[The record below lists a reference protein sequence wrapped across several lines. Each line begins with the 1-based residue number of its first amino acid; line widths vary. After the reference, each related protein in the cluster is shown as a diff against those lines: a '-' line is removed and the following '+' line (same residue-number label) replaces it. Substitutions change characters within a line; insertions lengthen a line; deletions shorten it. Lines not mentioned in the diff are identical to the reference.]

1 MLALLCARKT
11 GERGRRER
19 SELAARDIIAATSME
34 ARPLRPFGVNDC
46 GVGNLA
52 PTARFVVRKWPVIAP
67 RALMRGPR
75 TIPRDRGAVEVGF
88 IWSFASYIMNRDVAA
103 RHRRMVGFGADPFD
117 SCWCKDMSFMH
128 KARQPQKNVHT
139 PAVATSGCNY
149 GSGKIQQAGV
159 LCCASARELDS
170 STGNFSTGPVRSL

>member
-1 MLALLCARKT
+1 MLALPCARKT

-19 SELAARDIIAATSME
+19 SELAARDIIALAAIRRQRLWSK
-34 ARPLRPFGVNDC
+34 
-46 GVGNLA
+46 NLA
-52 PTARFVVRKWPVIAP
+52 PTARFVVRKWPVIAL

-139 PAVATSGCNY
+139 PAVWLQLQQSWKWKDPTSRCV
-149 GSGKIQQAGV
+149 V
-159 LCCASARELDS
+159 LR
-170 STGNFSTGPVRSL
+170 FST